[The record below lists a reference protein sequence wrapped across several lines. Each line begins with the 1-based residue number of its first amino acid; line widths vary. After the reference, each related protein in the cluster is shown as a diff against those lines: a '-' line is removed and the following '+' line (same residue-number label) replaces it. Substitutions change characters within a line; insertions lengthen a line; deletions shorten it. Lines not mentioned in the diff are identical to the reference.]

1 MTLYHGSLEIVEQPR
16 IREANRPLDFGTGFY
31 TTTSLQQA
39 RRWVKLRMEQS
50 NTKMGYINIY
60 EYTPKKG
67 LHTRRFQS
75 ANEAWVDFVH
85 ANRTVQ
91 DYNHDYDIVTGPVA
105 NDNVYLS
112 FNLYAMNQP
121 KITQDNVH
129 LLLPNKVAKLADRLL
144 QNGVANDM
152 ATAINIVYSSP
163 VYAKLEQEKTKYWWL
178 GVNAL
183 YQEITQYSN

>member
-1 MTLYHGSLEIVEQPR
+1 MT
-16 IREANRPLDFGTGFY
+16 
-31 TTTSLQQA
+31 
-39 RRWVKLRMEQS
+39 
-50 NTKMGYINIY
+50 
-60 EYTPKKG
+60 
-67 LHTRRFQS
+67 
-75 ANEAWVDFVH
+75 
-85 ANRTVQ
+85 
-91 DYNHDYDIVTGPVA
+91 
-105 NDNVYLS
+105 
-112 FNLYAMNQP
+112 QP

-163 VYAKLEQEKTKYWWL
+163 VYAKLEQEKTKHWWL